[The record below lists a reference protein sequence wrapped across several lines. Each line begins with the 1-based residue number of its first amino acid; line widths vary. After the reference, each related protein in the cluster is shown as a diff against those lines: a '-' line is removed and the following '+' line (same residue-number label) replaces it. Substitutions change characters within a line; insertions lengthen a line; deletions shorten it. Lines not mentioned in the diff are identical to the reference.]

1 MHSQEI
7 HPLQISYKKA
17 CEMLGI
23 SRDTL
28 RVLMRKDP
36 SFPRAIKYG
45 ESRQAPVFF
54 SYRELVEWH
63 NKRKA
68 QA

>member
-1 MHSQEI
+1 MLSQEI
-7 HPLQISYKKA
+7 HPLQVTYNKA
-17 CEMLGI
+17 CEMLDV

-28 RVLMRKDP
+28 RVLMRRDP

-45 ESRQAPVFF
+45 KSRQAPVFF
-54 SYRELVEWH
+54 GYTELVEWH

-68 QA
+68 QS

>member
-1 MHSQEI
+1 MLPQEI
-7 HPLQISYKKA
+7 SPLQISYNKV
-17 CEMLGI
+17 CEMLDI

-28 RVLMRKDP
+28 RVLMLRDL
-36 SFPRAIKYG
+36 SFPRPIKYG

-54 SYRELVEWH
+54 SYTELVEWH

-68 QA
+68 QS

>member
-1 MHSQEI
+1 MN
-7 HPLQISYKKA
+7 PLQISYSKA
-17 CEMLGI
+17 CQMLDV

-28 RVLMRKDP
+28 RMLMRRDP

-54 SYRELVEWH
+54 SYAELVEWH

-68 QA
+68 QS